1 MLEELTKA
9 QKSIWVTEQYYKG
22 SSVNNICGTALIEEK
37 VNFEQLEKA
46 IKIVYQKHDNFKLRL
61 KIKNGEVKQELS
73 ETINCKIEIFHVANK
88 KELEKIRKEIVEKPF
103 ILENS
108 LLFKFY
114 IFKFANGQG
123 AFMLNIH
130 HLIADAWTLALI
142 CNDIIKTYSA
152 IKQNQ
157 EIETK
162 AIYSYIDYIQS
173 EKEYLKSEK
182 YQNDQKYWKDRFQT
196 IPEIATI
203 PGNKH
208 ENIDTVD
215 IKGER
220 TQFSVEKEKI
230 NQIKA
235 YCKENKI
242 SLYNFFMAIYAIYIA
257 EITNLDDFV
266 IGTPILNRTNYKE
279 KSAAGMFI
287 NMAPLRIYF
296 KEDIEFKE
304 FVKNIAIDSL
314 SMLKHQKYSYQTLLE
329 ELRNTNGNIPNLYN
343 ILLSYQIT
351 NAKMSGGEISY
362 NTEWTFNGC
371 SADDLDIQIYDLND
385 TGSLHI
391 AYDYKKCKYY
401 KKDIENLHNRILY
414 IIQQVVEKKDI
425 YIQDIDIVTQEEK
438 NKIIKEFN
446 QTEYIYNAK
455 KTIVDFFEE
464 QAEKEPNKIAL
475 ICNEKKLTYKE
486 LNHAANILSCY
497 LIERG
502 IKQKDIIAIDVNRS
516 LEMIIGILAI
526 LKCGATY
533 LPIDPDYPE
542 ERIAYMIENSE
553 TNTVLVNHQTEQRIT
568 GEIQKINIDLNN
580 KEIYENNTYNY
591 IKQSINEQQLAYVI
605 YTSGSTGKPKGVM
618 ITHKNLNNFVHGMK
632 KIINFNAQK
641 VMVSV
646 TTICFDI
653 FGLEVWCSL
662 TSGQTLVLAN
672 EEEQNT
678 PALLNQLCIKNHVNM
693 IQTTPSRYSV
703 IFEDVANISFLKN
716 ITDILVGGEALNHKV
731 LQNMQQFT
739 SAHIFNVYGPTETT
753 IWSTAKELTKAQK
766 ITIGKPIVNTQCYIL
781 NNHKKVLP
789 IGIAGNLYI
798 GGDGVSNGY
807 LKREELT
814 KEKFIENPFLKGE
827 KIYDTSDLAYY
838 TETGEIIHLGRTD
851 FQVKIRGFR
860 VELGEIENCIEK
872 NKHIQQCVVVKKKLR
887 NGHDALIA
895 YYTTKGEIHPKEIE
909 KSIKVEL
916 YKQLPQYM
924 IPQYMVKIN
933 KMPHTPNGKIDRK
946 LLPEPCV
953 QNESKKIIMPRNE
966 LDKELI
972 KTLKK
977 MLHIENISIEDS
989 ILDLGGDSLT
999 AITLST
1005 KILSKFNV
1013 QVNIKDILTKY
1024 KIKDISDYIVKNKFN
1039 ESEKIK
1045 IAKAPKKELYPL
1057 STAQKR
1063 IYYNSKMIG
1072 DENVVYNLSG
1082 GILVEDILD
1091 KEKVKRIFEKII
1103 ERHEILR
1110 TAFIIKNEDV
1120 YQKIE
1125 NTISFEIPVYD
1136 NTSQEIQKI
1145 VHEFSKPFDLEK
1157 APLIR
1162 VELHYID
1169 KKKTLLL
1176 LESHHIVMDGTGLN
1190 NLIIEFNRLYNG
1202 ENLKKIPIQYKDYAV
1217 WENEFNQSANIKKFE
1232 QYWVNKFKDAE
1243 LSQLNLPYDYKIPAR
1258 RSYKGDKISEIIDE
1272 TYFRKIE
1279 RYAKKIG
1286 VSPYMFFIAAFFILL
1301 YKYTGQNDITLGSPF
1316 ANRNINETKRMIGM
1330 FGNNIVVRGKINPE
1344 MRVIDF
1350 LNEIKEQVLDDLLN
1364 QPYPFDMLVKKIGA
1378 TGETSRNPLFDILF
1392 TYQNKE
1398 ENIIKLN
1405 NKACKRYEINNN
1417 ISKFNLSVEIKP
1429 NIHTINFEYCTEL
1442 FKAQTIKMMLE
1453 HYLNTIETIINKPN
1467 IKLKDINIIG
1477 EKEKNKILHDFNKT
1491 EMLYPINKTI
1501 SQLIEEQ
1508 VKEKANSQAIV
1519 FEDKS
1524 ITYDELNK
1532 KANQIANY
1540 LRKQNIK
1547 PNDIIGIMIPRSIEL
1562 LTAIIGVLKSGA
1574 CYIPIDP
1581 AYPEKRIKY
1590 MLENSN
1596 AKLVLTTNKLSNSLD
1611 FVNKECVDFTNN
1623 EIYSLNNE
1631 NLKNINMPDDMSYI
1645 IYTSGSTGLP
1655 KGVILKHKSLTNL
1668 CFYLNEKVDFLQDK
1682 CIYKNMA
1689 SITTVSFDIFIFE
1702 TLICL
1707 QKGLKIVLANEEE
1720 QRIPKLLD
1728 NLIKKNDVQLIQ
1740 MTPSRMKIFLDNIED
1755 MPNLSNLKYVTLA
1768 GEPLPLK
1775 LRDDLLRL
1783 GVKKIFNGYGPSETT
1798 IFSTF
1803 TDVTDYK
1810 EINIGRPIANTQM
1823 YILDNNLQIVPIGV
1837 AGELY
1842 IAGDGVGKGYLN
1854 MEETTK
1860 ERYIK
1865 NPFIDGSIMYKTGD
1879 ICKYDINGD
1888 IYYLGRTDNQVKIR
1902 GLRIELE
1909 EIENKI
1915 VNFPFIKDAKVV
1927 KQTIGSREIISAYFI
1942 AKRRIRIT
1950 ELRKYLNESLPNYM
1964 VPSYFTALDEFPH
1977 TPNGKIDKKAL
1988 PIPNGVLQNEKNK
2001 YVAPKTDLEV
2011 KLVSI
2016 WEDVLNT
2023 KPIGINDNFF
2033 ELGGDSILA
2042 MNLNIQLLKIT
2053 NKIKYSDIFTYP
2065 TVSSMVEKIQQEKVE
2080 AKEENLE
2087 YLNKEYKEILNN
2099 NMKVNKEIQ
2108 YHPINNVLLTGVTGF
2123 LGIHILQELL
2133 TKEKGKIYVLVRKEP
2148 GLNVKEKLINKMH
2161 YYFGDTYDA
2170 LINERI
2176 IIIEGDISKAGFGLN
2191 QEELFN
2197 LGNAIDVIIN
2207 SAGKVSHYGNYQD
2220 FYNINV
2226 KSVEK
2231 IIDFA
2236 NTFKKKVFHIS
2247 TLSVSGNAFVDQYYM
2262 EQHFNK
2268 EVEFCEN
2275 NFYIGQSLENVYIR
2289 SKFEAERRIFE
2300 AILKGTDAYIIR
2312 VGNLMP
2318 RWSDGK
2324 FQENAIEN
2332 AYISRLKA
2340 FVKMKC
2346 IPDYLVNG
2354 YLEFTPIDCT
2364 AQAILKII
2372 QYTNKDN
2379 KIYHVFN
2386 NNHVEIY
2393 KVLDMLPELNVV
2405 NSEEFKQKI
2414 KKILN
2419 SSKSDIVDA
2428 LINDLDKDLN
2438 LHYDSKIKINS
2449 NHSLELLKLYGFKW
2463 PKIDKRYLKNILKLI
2478 EGENYNDN
2486 R

>member
-1 MLEELTKA
+1 MLEELTNA

-22 SSVNNICGTALIEEK
+22 SSVNNICGTAIIEEK
-37 VNFEQLEKA
+37 VNFEKLEKA
-46 IKIVYQKHDNFKLRL
+46 INIVCQKHDNFKLKL
-61 KIKNGEVKQELS
+61 KIKNGDVKQELS
-73 ETINCKIEIFHVANK
+73 ENKNCKIDIFHVANLR
-88 KELEKIRKEIVEKPF
+88 ELEKIRKEIVKKPF

-130 HLIADAWTLALI
+130 HLIADAWTLAFI
-142 CNDIIKTYSA
+142 CNEIIKTYSA
-152 IKQNQ
+152 LKQNQ

-162 AIYSYIDYIQS
+162 AIYSYIDYINS

-182 YQNDQKYWKDRFQT
+182 YQNDKKYWIEKYQT
-196 IPEIATI
+196 IPEVAVI
-203 PGNKH
+203 PGSKH
-208 ENIDTVD
+208 ENLNTTD

-220 TQFSVEKEKI
+220 TQFSVKKEEVDK
-230 NQIKA
+230 IKA

-242 SLYNFFMAIYAIYIA
+242 SVYNFFMAIFAIYIA

-279 KSAAGMFI
+279 KNAAGMFI
-287 NMAPLRIYF
+287 NMAPLRINF
-296 KEDIEFKE
+296 KEDIQFKE
-304 FVKNIAIDSL
+304 FVKNIAIDSM
-314 SMLKHQKYSYQTLLE
+314 SMLKHQKYSYQSLLE
-329 ELRNTNGNIPNLYN
+329 ELRKENSNIPNLYN

-351 NAKMSGGEISY
+351 NAQMSGGDIKY
-362 NTEWTFNGC
+362 KTEWTFNEC
-371 SADDLDIQIYDLND
+371 CADDLDIQIYDIND
-385 TGSLHI
+385 TGNLNV
-391 AYDYKKCKYY
+391 AYDYKKSMYSR
-401 KKDIENLHNRILY
+401 KDIENLNNRILY
-414 IIQQVVEKKDI
+414 IIKQVVTQDNIKV
-425 YIQDIDIVTQEEK
+425 QDIDIVTQEEK
-438 NKIIKEFN
+438 EKIIKEFN
-446 QTEYIYNAK
+446 ETELKYDENVPIIKY
-455 KTIVDFFEE
+455 FEE
-464 QAEKEPNKIAL
+464 QVCKQPNDIAVVFEN
-475 ICNEKKLTYKE
+475 IQMTYKE
-486 LNHAANILSCY
+486 LNEKANSLAHTLRENGVKNNTIVG
-497 LIERG
+497 IMEERSFEM
-502 IKQKDIIAIDVNRS
+502 IIAI
-516 LEMIIGILAI
+516 LAV
-526 LKCGATY
+526 LKSGGCY
-533 LPIDPDYPE
+533 IPIAPDYPN
-542 ERIAYMIENSE
+542 ERTEYMISDSNAEILLTSKQNRINTNKKVININLNNSE
-553 TNTVLVNHQTEQRIT
+553 IYS
-568 GEIQKINIDLNN
+568 KN
-580 KEIYENNTYNY
+580 KENIENITKPQDLSY
-591 IKQSINEQQLAYVI
+591 II
-605 YTSGSTGKPKGVM
+605 YTSGSTGTPKGVM
-618 ITHKNLNNFVHGMK
+618 LMQKNLTNFYHAMEKEIEYLRDGK
-632 KIINFNAQK
+632 KHKIISTTT
-641 VMVSV
+641 VS
-646 TTICFDI
+646 FDI
-653 FGLEVWCSL
+653 FEFETLISL
-662 TSGQTLVLAN
+662 TKGLTVYMTN
-672 EEEQNT
+672 ENEQKMTEEIEKIIQ
-678 PALLNQLCIKNHVNM
+678 KNN
-693 IQTTPSRYSV
+693 IEILQTTPSIMKFHLENLKDRQNLSSLKYIMLAGEPLPKRLV
-703 IFEDVANISFLKN
+703 DKLKHTIEDIRIYN
-716 ITDILVGGEALNHKV
+716 G
-731 LQNMQQFT
+731 
-739 SAHIFNVYGPTETT
+739 YGPSETT
-753 IWSTAKELTKAQK
+753 IFSTTRNVTDLKK
-766 ITIGKPIVNTQCYIL
+766 ITIGKPIVNTQIYIL
-781 NNHKKVLP
+781 NKNAKVLP
-789 IGIAGNLYI
+789 QGVPGEIYI
-798 GGDGVSNGY
+798 SGDGVGKGY
-807 LKREELT
+807 INKKKQTEA
-814 KEKFIENPFLKGE
+814 NFLKNKFAKGVMYKVGDIGTFSE
-827 KIYDTSDLAYY
+827 N
-838 TETGEIIHLGRTD
+838 GEIICYGRID
-851 FQVKIRGFR
+851 NQVKIRGLR
-860 VELGEIENCIEK
+860 IELDEIEKQVLSIYNISDCI
-872 NKHIQQCVVVKKKLR
+872 VVKKNINSRDVLC
-887 NGHDALIA
+887 A
-895 YYTTKGEIHPKEIE
+895 YYTQKGPVEE
-909 KSIKVEL
+909 SVIKIL
-916 YKQLPQYM
+916 LKNRLPQYM
-924 IPQYMVKIN
+924 IPQYFI
-933 KMPHTPNGKIDRK
+933 KMEKLPHTPNGKIDK
-946 LLPEPCV
+946 KSLPEPNI
-953 QNESKKIIMPRNE
+953 QE
-966 LDKELI
+966 LDREFI
-972 KTLKK
+972 KIRNKTDEEIIKMIKK
-977 MLHIENISIEDS
+977 MLYTEQISLSDTL
-989 ILDLGGDSLT
+989 LDLGGDSLT

-1013 QVNIKDILTKY
+1013 QINVKDLLSNYT
-1024 KIKDISDYIVKNKFN
+1024 IKDISDYINN
-1039 ESEKIK
+1039 NQSEENTRIK
-1045 IAKAPKKELYPL
+1045 IEKAPVQELYPL

-1072 DENVVYNLSG
+1072 DENVVYNLPG
-1082 GILVEDILD
+1082 AILVEDILD
-1091 KEKVKRIFEKII
+1091 RGKVKKIFEKII

-1110 TAFIIKNEDV
+1110 TSFVIKEDNV
-1120 YQKIE
+1120 FQKLEDKID
-1125 NTISFEIPVYD
+1125 FEIPIY
-1136 NTSQEIQKI
+1136 NNHNQEIKDI
-1145 VHEFSKPFDLEK
+1145 VNHFSKPFKLEK

-1190 NLIIEFNRLYNG
+1190 NLIIEFNRLYN
-1202 ENLKKIPIQYKDYAV
+1202 EQNLKKIPIQYKDYAV
-1217 WENEFNQSANIKKFE
+1217 WENEFNKSKNIEKYE
-1232 QYWVNKFKDAE
+1232 QYWVNKFKDSE
-1243 LSQLNLPYDYKIPAR
+1243 LSQLNLPYDYKIPAK
-1258 RSYKGDKISEIIDE
+1258 RSYKGDKISNEIDE
-1272 TYFRKIE
+1272 VYFRKIE

-1286 VSPYMFFIAAFFILL
+1286 VSPYMFFITIFFVLL
-1301 YKYTGQNDITLGSPF
+1301 YKYTGQNDITLGSPI

-1330 FGNNIVVRGKINPE
+1330 FGNNIVIRGKINPD
-1344 MRVIDF
+1344 MTFMDF
-1350 LNEIKEQVLDDLLN
+1350 LNEIKNQILDDLSN
-1364 QPYPFDMLVKKIGA
+1364 QPYPFDMLIKKLGKS
-1378 TGETSRNPLFDILF
+1378 GDTSRNPLFDILF

-1398 ENIIKLN
+1398 ENIIKIGEKNCQVIEL
-1405 NKACKRYEINNN
+1405 NNN
-1417 ISKFNLSVEIKP
+1417 IAKFNLSVEIKP
-1429 NIHTINFEYCTEL
+1429 NLHTINFEYCTDL
-1442 FKAQTIKMMLE
+1442 FRNQTIKTMLN
-1453 HYLNTIETIINKPN
+1453 HYLNAIEIILNKPN

-1477 EKEKNKILHDFNKT
+1477 EKEKNKILFDFNKT
-1491 EMLYPINKTI
+1491 EMSYEIDKTI

-1508 VKEKANSQAIV
+1508 VRKKPNNEAIV
-1519 FEDKS
+1519 FEDES

-1532 KANQIANY
+1532 RANQIANY

-1562 LTAIIGVLKSGA
+1562 LTAIIAVLKAGA

-1581 AYPEKRIKY
+1581 AYPEKRIEY

-1596 AKLVLTTNKLSNSLD
+1596 AKIVLTTNKLFNNLNFISK
-1611 FVNKECVDFTNN
+1611 VCVDFTNN
-1623 EIYSLNNE
+1623 DIYLLNNE

-1668 CFYLNEKVDFLQDK
+1668 CFYLNKKVEFLQDN

-1720 QRIPKLLD
+1720 QRIPKLLN
-1728 NLIKKNDVQLIQ
+1728 NLIKKNNVQLIQ

-1775 LRDDLLRL
+1775 LRDDLLKL

-1803 TDVTDYK
+1803 TDVTDSK
-1810 EINIGRPIANTQM
+1810 EINIGKPIANTQM
-1823 YILDNNLQIVPIGV
+1823 YILDKNLQIVPIGV

-1860 ERYIK
+1860 ERYM
-1865 NPFIDGSIMYKTGD
+1865 NDPFIDGNIMYKTGD

-1909 EIENKI
+1909 EIENQI
-1915 VNFPFIKDAKVV
+1915 LNFPFIKDAKVV
-1927 KQTIGSREIISAYFI
+1927 KQTIGNREIISAYFI

-1964 VPSYFTALDEFPH
+1964 IPSYFTALDEFPH

-1988 PIPNGVLQNEKNK
+1988 PIPSGVLQNQKNK

-2065 TVSSMVEKIQQEKVE
+2065 TISSMVEKIQKEKE
-2080 AKEENLE
+2080 ETKEENLE

-2099 NMKVNKEIQ
+2099 NMKVNQEIQ
-2108 YHPINNVLLTGVTGF
+2108 YHPINNVLLVGVTGF

-2133 TKEKGKIYVLVRKEP
+2133 TKENSKIYVLIRKEP
-2148 GLNVKEKLINKMH
+2148 GLSIKEKLLSKMH
-2161 YYFGDTYDA
+2161 YYFEEKYDSY
-2170 LINERI
+2170 LYNRI
-2176 IIIEGDISKAGFGLN
+2176 IPIEGDFSKDGFGLN
-2191 QEELFN
+2191 QEDLFN
-2197 LGNAIDVIIN
+2197 LGNSIDIIIN

-2262 EQHFNK
+2262 EQNFNK

-2300 AILKGTDAYIIR
+2300 AILKGTEAYIIR

-2318 RWSDGK
+2318 RRSDGK
-2324 FQENAIEN
+2324 FQENATEN

-2346 IPDYLVNG
+2346 IPDYLLNG
-2354 YLEFTPIDCT
+2354 YLEFTPIDST
-2364 AQAILKII
+2364 AQAILKIM
-2372 QYTNKDN
+2372 QYTNEDN

-2386 NNHVEIY
+2386 NNHVKIHE
-2393 KVLDMLPELNVV
+2393 VLNMLPELSVI
-2405 NSEEFKQKI
+2405 SGEEFKQKI

-2463 PKIDKRYLKNILKLI
+2463 PKIDKRYLENILKLI
-2478 EGENYNDN
+2478 EGENNNDN